1 MTEIAAPSR
10 HERVAAWVAAPAN
23 VSAQQRVAVEHP
35 GDVFLNACPGSGKTR
50 TVGVRLAWW
59 SVNPEEIDG
68 HIRPRRIAA
77 LSYTNVAV
85 EEIAAAAET
94 AGAPVTEPDFLGT
107 LHRFLLRYVV
117 RPFAMGCMGCDEPP
131 RLVADRRTR
140 SETVS
145 FRDGWSHRDVSI
157 WDLHH
162 RADGS
167 LVLGADADV
176 LHETK
181 LNATQI
187 AAKVQQGAR
196 KLKRELAAQGLMSF
210 SDAMYWA
217 QRALEDVEHAR
228 AVAARFDELIV
239 DEAQDT
245 MDTQVRCL
253 QLLKAAGLRS
263 LVVIGDPNQAIYGFA
278 GADPARLETL
288 VAGLR
293 LDRLELT
300 KNWRSSQ
307 RICNSV
313 VAFCDRATPDHAVGP
328 RADLAI
334 EPELIVY
341 DDGQLRQAVEVF
353 ECRLGELALTT
364 GKVAVLCRGRGTRDA
379 LNGTG
384 GGVFKGRLAELAE
397 LAHAVHEHETI
408 GAATVQAVE
417 AELRRHAWPDLVDED
432 LEEIRRFQLRTAVF
446 ELATRLPDTALTAK
460 EWCKQAREA
469 AAGTIASLSDTPATQ
484 FKPSTPSGTG
494 GLVVADL
501 LAGRRGALRARTIHA
516 VKGESYDATLTV
528 AIKTDQFD
536 NVADWLAGGEER
548 RIAYVAL
555 TRAKSYSAMAVPH
568 SCDPRQIA
576 ALEARGFRRL
586 SVSQP
591 E

>member
-1 MTEIAAPSR
+1 MTKATPPTR
-10 HERVAAWVAAPAN
+10 HERVAAWIADPAN
-23 VSAQQRVAVEHP
+23 VSAHQRVAVEHP

-68 HIRPRRIAA
+68 QTRPRRIAA

-85 EEIAAAAET
+85 DEIAAAAET
-94 AGAPVTEPDFLGT
+94 AGAPVSEPDFLGT

-117 RPFAMGCMGCDEPP
+117 RPFGMKCMSCTEPP
-131 RLVADRRTR
+131 RLVTDPRTR

-145 FRDGWSHRDVSI
+145 FRDGWVQRDVSI

-187 AAKVQQGAR
+187 AAKVQQAGR
-196 KLKRELAAQGLMSF
+196 KLKQELAAEGLMSF

-217 QRALEDVEHAR
+217 QRALEDVEDAR
-228 AVAARFDELIV
+228 AVAARFDELVV

-278 GADPARLETL
+278 GAEPVRLEAL
-288 VAGLR
+288 VAGLG
-293 LDRLELT
+293 LDGLELT
-300 KNWRSSQ
+300 ENWRSSQ
-307 RICNSV
+307 QICDSAV
-313 VAFCDRATPDHAVGP
+313 EFCERTAADRAVGP
-328 RADLAI
+328 RADLAV

-341 DDGQLRQAVEVF
+341 DDGQLRQAVEIF
-353 ECRLGELALTT
+353 ERRLGELELTA
-364 GKVAVLCRGRGTRDA
+364 GKIAVLCRGRGTRDT

-384 GGVFKGRLAELAE
+384 GGVFKGRLADLAE
-397 LAHAVHEHETI
+397 LAHAVQQHETI
-408 GAATVQAVE
+408 GALTVQAIE
-417 AELRRHAWPDLVDED
+417 DELLRHAWPDIVDEELD
-432 LEEIRRFQLRTAVF
+432 ETRRVQLRTAVF
-446 ELATRLPDTALTAK
+446 ELASRLPDTALTAK

-469 AAGTIASLSDTPATQ
+469 TTATIASLTPTPATT
-484 FKPSTPSGTG
+484 FKPRTPPGTG
-494 GLVVADL
+494 ALVVADL

-528 AIKTDQFD
+528 AISTDRFN

-555 TRAKSYSAMAVPH
+555 TRAKSYSAVAVPD
-568 SCDPRQIA
+568 SCDPSHIA

-586 SVSQP
+586 P
-591 E
+591 RTPA